1 MEFNLHMITN
11 GTQAQINIECS
22 SKDKIDRDKLK
33 SAVYE
38 VIDAI
43 LDGSNEDFVPPM
55 QSIIKDINIH
65 NEQAPVKTMF
75 AFGNIPPKYDGPL
88 LSPTN
93 KKQNSQNDSILVK
106 NSFHYLPY
114 IVSSQIACIKS
125 MEAKL

>member
-43 LDGSNEDFVPPM
+43 LDGSNEDFVPPI
-55 QSIIKDINIH
+55 QSIIKDINIY
-65 NEQAPVKTMF
+65 NLE
-75 AFGNIPPKYDGPL
+75 PL
-88 LSPTN
+88 HFTN
-93 KKQNSQNDSILVK
+93 FI
-106 NSFHYLPY
+106 F
-114 IVSSQIACIKS
+114 C
-125 MEAKL
+125 